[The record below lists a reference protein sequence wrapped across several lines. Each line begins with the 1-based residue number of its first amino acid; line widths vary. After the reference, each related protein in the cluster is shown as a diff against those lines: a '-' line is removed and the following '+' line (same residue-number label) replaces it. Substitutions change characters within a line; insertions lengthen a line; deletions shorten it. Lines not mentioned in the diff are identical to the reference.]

1 MKKEVKEL
9 LSSKEMN
16 LPYLREA
23 KLKLPLQ
30 GNFNELVNKIKE
42 KGETVDSI
50 FVDGFF
56 AISKKDNME
65 KVTVVDFY
73 RTFHFD
79 LNKDE
84 SEIEGYTYFGFLDK
98 VSYKAKLDKKYNYLI
113 KATSKKNNITHV
125 IIKIVFRNQ
134 DMVENLKKQALY
146 ERSSDSLTLSNV
158 YDHVKTEKKVMS
170 RAEAYF
176 ARPCVDCTNHGCQ
189 GDCEQ
194 WCGGSLCHRTCG
206 TSCNKNCSTICYRDN
221 WDGQGPYMDYS

>member
-16 LPYLREA
+16 LPYLREV

-30 GNFNELVNKIKE
+30 GNFNKLVNKIKE

-56 AISKKDNME
+56 AISKKDNIE
-65 KVTVVDFY
+65 KVTVADFY

-113 KATSKKNNITHV
+113 YIRFAIYISFKTFPNHRLETFFDLFC
-125 IIKIVFRNQ
+125 IIYK
-134 DMVENLKKQALY
+134 
-146 ERSSDSLTLSNV
+146 S
-158 YDHVKTEKKVMS
+158 
-170 RAEAYF
+170 
-176 ARPCVDCTNHGCQ
+176 
-189 GDCEQ
+189 
-194 WCGGSLCHRTCG
+194 
-206 TSCNKNCSTICYRDN
+206 
-221 WDGQGPYMDYS
+221 

>member
-1 MKKEVKEL
+1 MENKVKEL
-9 LSSKEMN
+9 LSSKKMEI
-16 LPYLREA
+16 PHLREV

-30 GNFNELVNKIKE
+30 GNFNKLVNKIKE

-56 AISKKDNME
+56 AISKKNNVE
-65 KVTVVDFY
+65 KVTVDEFY

-98 VSYKAKLDKKYNYLI
+98 VSYKAKLDKKYNYSVE
-113 KATSKKNNITHV
+113 ATSKKNDITHV
-125 IIKIVFRNQ
+125 IIKIIFRNQ
-134 DMVENLKKQALY
+134 DMIEKLKKQALY
-146 ERSSDSLTLSNV
+146 ERISDSLTLSGV
-158 YDHVKTEKKVMS
+158 YDHVNSMKKVS
-170 RAEAYF
+170 NSTLE
-176 ARPCVDCTNHGCQ
+176 RPCSDCTNHGCQ

-221 WDGQGPYMDYS
+221 WDGNGPYMDYV

>member
-16 LPYLREA
+16 LPYLREV
-23 KLKLPLQ
+23 KLKLSLQ
-30 GNFNELVNKIKE
+30 GNFNKLVNKIKE

-65 KVTVVDFY
+65 KVTVADFY

-79 LNKDE
+79 LSKDE

-113 KATSKKNNITHV
+113 EATSKKNDITHV

-134 DMVENLKKQALY
+134 DMIENLKKQALC

-158 YDHVKTEKKVMS
+158 YDHVKTEK
-170 RAEAYF
+170 
-176 ARPCVDCTNHGCQ
+176 
-189 GDCEQ
+189 
-194 WCGGSLCHRTCG
+194 
-206 TSCNKNCSTICYRDN
+206 
-221 WDGQGPYMDYS
+221 